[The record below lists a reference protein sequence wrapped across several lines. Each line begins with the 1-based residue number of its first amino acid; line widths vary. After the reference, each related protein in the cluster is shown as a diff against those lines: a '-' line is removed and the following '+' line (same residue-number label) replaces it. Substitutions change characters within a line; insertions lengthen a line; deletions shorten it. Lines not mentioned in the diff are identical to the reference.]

1 MEQLD
6 GRFQVPPLHP
16 YHPYVGSS
24 RRPKAAARSPSA
36 PRLASA
42 RASTGWPPAPFGQSR
57 LKRVWADLFQLA
69 GRISSTGLA
78 FGTGAAQPTDDR
90 RAAGERV
97 QQAAARIEVGP
108 LLPLSGAR
116 IP

>member
-1 MEQLD
+1 M
-6 GRFQVPPLHP
+6 
-16 YHPYVGSS
+16 
-24 RRPKAAARSPSA
+24 
-36 PRLASA
+36 
-42 RASTGWPPAPFGQSR
+42 GQSR
-57 LKRVWADLFQLA
+57 LKRLWADLFQLA
-69 GRISSTGLA
+69 GRISTGLVS
-78 FGTGAAQPTDDR
+78 GIGAAQPTDDR